1 LVVAQIE
8 VRKEFCTRAVFRY
21 AEFCMKKVPD
31 IPDTA
36 VALELSSRPDKDGF
50 PGTHAW
56 TRAQPVRFTSDWQD
70 KDADA
75 ARETEVRILWTNE
88 YLYFRFRC
96 RYRTLTVFEDCDS
109 NGRRDHL
116 WDRDVVEVFLQTDA
130 SQPRRYWEF
139 EVSPNG
145 MWIDLEISA
154 EGKRDPR
161 SGMKSRV
168 AVDESQK
175 VWTAELALPM
185 VVLAN
190 AFDPSVKW
198 RVNYFRVEGATEP
211 RFYSSWRP
219 TYTLEPNF
227 HVPDAFGF
235 LRFHKT

>member
-1 LVVAQIE
+1 
-8 VRKEFCTRAVFRY
+8 
-21 AEFCMKKVPD
+21 MKKIPD

-36 VALELSSRPDKDGF
+36 VALELSSGPDKDGF
-50 PGTHAW
+50 PSTHAW

-96 RYRTLTVFEDCDS
+96 RYRTLTVFEDSDS

-116 WDRDVVEVFLQTDA
+116 WDRDVAEVFLQTDA
-130 SQPRRYWEF
+130 SKPCRYWEF

-168 AVDESQK
+168 AVDESRK

-190 AFDPSVKW
+190 AFDPSA
-198 RVNYFRVEGATEP
+198 E
-211 RFYSSWRP
+211 
-219 TYTLEPNF
+219 
-227 HVPDAFGF
+227 
-235 LRFHKT
+235 

>member
-1 LVVAQIE
+1 
-8 VRKEFCTRAVFRY
+8 
-21 AEFCMKKVPD
+21 MKKVPD

-36 VALELSSRPDKDGF
+36 VALELSSGPDKDGF
-50 PGTHAW
+50 PSTPAW

-96 RYRTLTVFEDCDS
+96 RYRTLTVFEDSDS

-116 WDRDVVEVFLQTDA
+116 WDRDVAEVFLQTDA
-130 SQPRRYWEF
+130 SQPCRYWEF

-154 EGKRDPR
+154 EGNHDPR

-185 VVLAN
+185 AALAN
-190 AFDPSVKW
+190 AFDPSVEW

-235 LRFHKT
+235 LRFQKA